1 MALDL
6 GCIKE
11 LLREVFEKYNLL
23 RLNISAQFNSHL
35 KNRIQTFTN
44 CFRCLYYIIKINGKQ
59 LNKRTQDNSDESHWE
74 KRHQ

>member
-1 MALDL
+1 MALSL

-44 CFRCLYYIIKINGKQ
+44 RFRCLYYIIKINGKQ

-74 KRHQ
+74 KRHK